1 MKTLVSIEQV
11 TELANE
17 LGRKVS
23 KNDLNNAFSGLVWAT
38 DKQGRAQTLVIDGN
52 EYRTDNKA
60 FYPNC
65 EKPTPNGKTAT
76 KPRKGKTSAD
86 IIEAFEKLAAEKGV
100 KLGLASQVIERIK
113 AAEKAEIEA
122 RQLAQTLKEAAEI
135 ERLEAKAAQL
145 QALIAAKKAAM

>member
-1 MKTLVSIEQV
+1 MQKLTSIQQV

-17 LGRKVS
+17 LNRKVS
-23 KNDLNNAFSGLVWAT
+23 KADLNSRFECVWVS
-38 DKQGRAQTLVIDGN
+38 DKQGRMQTLKIGDD
-52 EYRTDNKA
+52 YFRSDNAA

-76 KPRKGKTSAD
+76 KPRKGKTADD

>member
-1 MKTLVSIEQV
+1 MQTLTSIQQV

-17 LGRKVS
+17 LNRKVS
-23 KNDLNNAFSGLVWAT
+23 KADLNSRFDCVWAT

-65 EKPTPNGKTAT
+65 EKPTPNGKSLT
-76 KPRKGKTSAD
+76 KARKGKTSAD